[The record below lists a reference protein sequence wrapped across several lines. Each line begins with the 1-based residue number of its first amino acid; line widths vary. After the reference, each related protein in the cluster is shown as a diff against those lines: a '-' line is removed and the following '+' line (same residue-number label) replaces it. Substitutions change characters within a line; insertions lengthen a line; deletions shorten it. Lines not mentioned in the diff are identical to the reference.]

1 MTRTVAELG
10 GGSVAAPPADEGRA
24 MAVRVDELAACEAVT
39 RAPGGGSDGCID
51 RAAAT
56 GADRPSLS
64 PTPSLCATPTPQRR
78 GREQVPT
85 IAWPQPRYVCA
96 LLLIGYFLVTSG
108 VIYDWVTNTP
118 SAGTASDP
126 LTGERLPPSSR
137 VWVWRWLLAGATSGV

>member
-1 MTRTVAELG
+1 
-10 GGSVAAPPADEGRA
+10 
-24 MAVRVDELAACEAVT
+24 
-39 RAPGGGSDGCID
+39 
-51 RAAAT
+51 
-56 GADRPSLS
+56 
-64 PTPSLCATPTPQRR
+64 
-78 GREQVPT
+78 VPT